1 MKLVTYYSRGG
12 KIPLLLLPLI
22 AILVIVLMSFFAV
35 IGIVSMFV
43 IGVIGLGI
51 SLFRGLKSDHKKNM
65 KNYDNTTN
73 TITLEKKDYDIE

>member
-1 MKLVTYYSRGG
+1 MKYVTYYSRGG
-12 KIPLLLLPLI
+12 KLPLLFLPLI

-43 IGVIGLGI
+43 IGIIGLGI
-51 SLFRGLKSDHKKNM
+51 SLLRGLKSDRKKNM